1 MLQVLLSMYGSTAR
15 MITSK
20 WLRKHGIATVEASD
34 WNELTQ
40 IIRDLFEKGSGEN
53 SFDSQHNIAD
63 PLRAELSKIQEIENP
78 VFVIVVDVG
87 VLDLTTDIWREQ
99 LNYLDRFSGKAK
111 FAWLLKHDTS
121 NTVKRELRRKG
132 HVMMVNKPLYKAKMI
147 QILEAVIKNRKRSLC
162 NGLRNRGNGSDES
175 HDCLEIDPTQ
185 FDPCSSDESSGEK
198 QVDKT
203 VKPSTL
209 HSSVLKN
216 YLIDA
221 TNSND
226 DSTSASMTQK
236 NPEEEDWKDRLYS
249 GIALDGKNQ
258 KSLEGIRILLAE
270 DTLLLQRLATIM
282 LEKMGATVTAVG
294 DGQQVV
300 DALNSGS
307 IYAQDPTQEH
317 KLSEEDT
324 TKNIIN
330 PQSSFQNSSPYDLIL
345 MDCQVKDIPILITR
359 ASVHSI
365 PNWTCKDMT
374 FI

>member
-1 MLQVLLSMYGSTAR
+1 MLQVMLSMYGSTAR

-40 IIRDLFEKGSGEN
+40 IIRDLLETGSRDN
-53 SFDSQHNIAD
+53 SFDSQHNISD
-63 PLRAELSKIQEIENP
+63 PLRAELSNIVEIKNP
-78 VFVIVVDVG
+78 VFVIVVDIG
-87 VLDLTTDIWREQ
+87 VLDLTTNIWKEQ
-99 LNYLDRFSGKAK
+99 LNYLDRFSNKAK

-121 NTVKRELRRKG
+121 NTVKTELRRKG

-147 QILEAVIKNRKRSLC
+147 QILEAVIKNRKRGLC
-162 NGLRNRGNGSDES
+162 NDLRNRGNGSDES

-185 FDPCSSDESSGEK
+185 FDTCSSDDSSETSGEK
-198 QVDKT
+198 QVDKS

-209 HSSVLKN
+209 HSPVLKN

-221 TNSND
+221 TTSND

-270 DTLLLQRLATIM
+270 DTPVLQRVATIM
-282 LEKMGATVTAVG
+282 LEKMGATVTAVW
-294 DGQQVV
+294 DGQQAV
-300 DALNSGS
+300 DSLNYKS
-307 IYAQDPTQEH
+307 INAQAPTEEH
-317 KLSEEDT
+317 KSFEEETANKVT
-324 TKNIIN
+324 TRET
-330 PQSSFQNSSPYDLIL
+330 SLRNSSPYDLIL
-345 MDCQVKDIPILITR
+345 MDCQVQLLFSFLI
-359 ASVHSI
+359 SI
-365 PNWTCKDMT
+365 PHVKKT
-374 FI
+374 

>member
-1 MLQVLLSMYGSTAR
+1 M
-15 MITSK
+15 
-20 WLRKHGIATVEASD
+20 
-34 WNELTQ
+34 
-40 IIRDLFEKGSGEN
+40 
-53 SFDSQHNIAD
+53 
-63 PLRAELSKIQEIENP
+63 
-78 VFVIVVDVG
+78 
-87 VLDLTTDIWREQ
+87 
-99 LNYLDRFSGKAK
+99 
-111 FAWLLKHDTS
+111 
-121 NTVKRELRRKG
+121 
-132 HVMMVNKPLYKAKMI
+132 
-147 QILEAVIKNRKRSLC
+147 C

-226 DSTSASMTQK
+226 DSTYASMTHK

-270 DTLLLQRLATIM
+270 DTLVLQRLATIM